1 MAALTATPMV
11 ILEEAKKQFQED
23 GKLNVQLLDQVVTMM
38 NRATGEE
45 QKIAN
50 MILVELKENPNSW
63 TKVDAILEYSDL
75 AESKYFALQ
84 ILESVIQTKWK
95 SLPLVQ
101 RDGIKGFIV
110 QFILKLSE
118 SRIESEKNPLL
129 LHKLNLV
136 LVQIVKQD
144 WPKNWP
150 SFITDIVE
158 SSKTNDSICVNNMNI
173 LSLLSEEVFDF
184 GSQHLTQAKE
194 QHLKQQFCGQFQEV
208 FTLCITIL
216 EKCPANS
223 IVEATLKTLHR
234 FLSWIPVGYVFET
247 NITQLLSENF
257 LSLEVYRV
265 VTLQCLTEISMIQI
279 ETEDNSYKDKLCAMF
294 CATIK
299 EIGSLLGER
308 ANLATAYQNG
318 TDEDQ
323 KFISCLAQFLVAFLK
338 DHSALVESPNPVCPQ
353 VTEYHMYAIEL
364 LLSISQ
370 VEDVEIFK
378 VCLDYWCALTSEL
391 YRLNPFAPPSPPIA
405 ISFSCGGA
413 CAGKEHPRR
422 KLYKEHLSNLR
433 TIMISRMAKP
443 EEVLVVENDQG
454 EVVREI
460 VKDTDS
466 ITLYKN
472 MRECLV
478 YLTHLDCKDTE
489 QKMTEKLAS
498 QVNGS
503 EFSWKNLNTLCW
515 AVGSISGT
523 MVEEDEKRFLV
534 LVIRDL
540 LGLCEQKRGKDNK
553 AVIASN
559 IMYVVGQYPRFLRAH
574 WKFLKTVINKL
585 FEFMHETHEGVQDMA
600 CDTFIK
606 IAMKCKR
613 HFVIMQ
619 FGEQTPFI
627 DEMLKNLSGIIC
639 DLAPSQVHVFYE
651 AVGHIISSASDEPN
665 QQADLIEKLMAL
677 PNSVWDE
684 IIANAGENMSVLEDQ
699 EVVRNLLNI
708 LKTNVACCKA
718 TGNPFITQLSRLY
731 IDLLSLYRIL
741 SEKVSTAVEQNGQEV
756 LKMPLLKTMRAV
768 KREIL
773 ILISTWVAS
782 AKDKQMVLEN
792 IVPPLFDAVLFDYQ
806 KNVPAAREPKV
817 LSLLSIIVTKLGS
830 MLASQVPQI
839 LAAVFECTLAM
850 INKDMEAF
858 PEHRTNFFQL
868 IHALT
873 VECFQ
878 VFLALPQEQLSYII
892 DAVVWAFQH
901 SMRNVAEIG
910 LDILKDMLDRVEYL
924 PRHQSQPFYKRFYM
938 QILQHVLAVVADSSQ
953 VHVAGVTYY
962 AEVLCRL
969 FKACEFLITVPL
981 NDENP
986 EQSNVDYIYEYIAN
1000 IFVQHFTNLTED
1012 QIRVIIKGFFSFNT
1026 DPSGMRNHL
1035 RDFLVQIKEFNG
1047 EDTSDLFLEEREAEI
1062 QAAQAKKNAIPGMC
1076 GPNNIVDE
1084 DEMH

>member
-11 ILEEAKKQFQED
+11 ILEEAKKQFQGD

-45 QKIAN
+45 QKLAN

-63 TKVDAILEYSDL
+63 TKIFDHSVTNNWVVDHWVVESRARPPIGQHWVVEVDAILEYSDL

-110 QFILKLSE
+110 QFILKL
-118 SRIESEKNPLL
+118 
-129 LHKLNLV
+129 
-136 LVQIVKQD
+136 
-144 WPKNWP
+144 
-150 SFITDIVE
+150 T
-158 SSKTNDSICVNNMNI
+158 
-173 LSLLSEEVFDF
+173 
-184 GSQHLTQAKE
+184 
-194 QHLKQQFCGQFQEV
+194 
-208 FTLCITIL
+208 
-216 EKCPANS
+216 NS

-247 NITQLLSENF
+247 DITQLLSENT
-257 LSLEVYRV
+257 Y
-265 VTLQCLTEISMIQI
+265 
-279 ETEDNSYKDKLCAMF
+279 NSA
-294 CATIK
+294 
-299 EIGSLLGER
+299 
-308 ANLATAYQNG
+308 
-318 TDEDQ
+318 
-323 KFISCLAQFLVAFLK
+323 
-338 DHSALVESPNPVCPQ
+338 CPQ
-353 VTEYHMYAIEL
+353 VTDYHKYAIEL

-413 CAGKEHPRR
+413 AGAKEHPRR

-443 EEVLVVENDQG
+443 EEVL
-454 EVVREI
+454 VVREI

-489 QKMTEKLAS
+489 QKMTDKLAS
-498 QVNGS
+498 Q
-503 EFSWKNLNTLCW
+503 
-515 AVGSISGT
+515 
-523 MVEEDEKRFLV
+523 
-534 LVIRDL
+534 
-540 LGLCEQKRGKDNK
+540 
-553 AVIASN
+553 
-559 IMYVVGQYPRFLRAH
+559 
-574 WKFLKTVINKL
+574 
-585 FEFMHETHEGVQDMA
+585 
-600 CDTFIK
+600 
-606 IAMKCKR
+606 
-613 HFVIMQ
+613 MQ
-619 FGEQTPFI
+619 VGEQTPFI

-651 AVGHIISSASDEPN
+651 AVGHIISSASDEPD

-684 IIANAGENMSVLEDQ
+684 IIANAGENMAVLEDA
-699 EVVRNLLNI
+699 EVSRNLLNI

-718 TGNPFITQLSRLY
+718 AGNPFITQLSRLY

-782 AKDKQMVLEN
+782 AKDRQMVLEN

-839 LAAVFECTLAM
+839 LAAVFECTLEM

-878 VFLALPQEQLSYII
+878 IFLALPPEQLSYII

-910 LDILKDMLDRVEYL
+910 L
-924 PRHQSQPFYKRFYM
+924 
-938 QILQHVLAVVADSSQ
+938 
-953 VHVAGVTYY
+953 TYY

-981 NDENP
+981 NDDNP
-986 EQSNVDYIYEYIAN
+986 KQSNVDYIYEYIAN
-1000 IFVQHFTNLTED
+1000 IFVQHFTNLTEG

-1026 DPSGMRNHL
+1026 DQGGMRNHL

-1062 QAAQAKKNAIPGMC
+1062 QAVQAKKNAVPGMLD
-1076 GPNNIVDE
+1076 PNAMVDE
-1084 DEMH
+1084 DEMR